1 MVEWQQGD
9 KLTHGPPNMWDVSAV
24 DNMNRL
30 CHRDDLM
37 DFNEPIGKWDV
48 SGVKDFE
55 YAFYNTK
62 KFDQILGSCK
72 TFFYFF
78 ILDNLRNRF
87 LLTPLLFFLFVS
99 LFPFLAYTSTRFP
112 HSQGT

>member
-37 DFNEPIGKWDV
+37 EFNEPIGKWDV

-72 TFFYFF
+72 TFF
-78 ILDNLRNRF
+78 
-87 LLTPLLFFLFVS
+87 LFFY
-99 LFPFLAYTSTRFP
+99 P
-112 HSQGT
+112 